1 MLRGLQP
8 AGSRVRDPVAVR
20 RVIEIPLLTSVL
32 LVSRVVFRSHYL
44 YDLDSVN
51 FALALRRFDPGVHQ
65 PHPPGYFLYIWLGR
79 VVNLVFHDANTAFVL
94 ISIVASAGALIMI
107 WVLANSWFG
116 RRPALFAGL
125 NFVFSPL
132 IWFHGT
138 VALTYAVEMFFS
150 ALTGYLCWRV
160 YREGRLAVAAA
171 ATAGLAAGFRP
182 SFLLFVAPLLLFSLL
197 FSPARGRWIR
207 LLAATVA
214 ISVTVCLWF
223 FPMVWQSGGFEAYFS
238 ALLSLWRTVP
248 GRQTGANSTVANSIA
263 RLFSIAAIYVLCFGV
278 AALLSFRRAPE
289 SMLDRSKRSFVLVWI
304 LPGLGFFTLVFLK
317 FVNSGYLLVIAPPVF
332 AWLGLKEA
340 DWYQRL
346 RTMRLPRIA
355 IVGVCVVANSLM
367 FLFAPVYSSWSS
379 VHRFEGEL
387 ETVVRTIP
395 TIASAADTMIVGF
408 DSHFLGYRHAGYYL
422 PGWFTVQYPEVR
434 LASGIRVFAMEGADT
449 HLADTLPLD
458 RYRNFLLFPLPAG
471 DTEYADYMVRI
482 RDRLPP
488 DSIRTIRAGGR
499 EYTFGKVSDLPL
511 LFPAAAKLAAENV
524 R

>member
-1 MLRGLQP
+1 
-8 AGSRVRDPVAVR
+8 
-20 RVIEIPLLTSVL
+20 
-32 LVSRVVFRSHYL
+32 
-44 YDLDSVN
+44 
-51 FALALRRFDPGVHQ
+51 
-65 PHPPGYFLYIWLGR
+65 
-79 VVNLVFHDANTAFVL
+79 
-94 ISIVASAGALIMI
+94 
-107 WVLANSWFG
+107 
-116 RRPALFAGL
+116 
-125 NFVFSPL
+125 
-132 IWFHGT
+132 
-138 VALTYAVEMFFS
+138 
-150 ALTGYLCWRV
+150 
-160 YREGRLAVAAA
+160 
-171 ATAGLAAGFRP
+171 
-182 SFLLFVAPLLLFSLL
+182 
-197 FSPARGRWIR
+197 
-207 LLAATVA
+207 
-214 ISVTVCLWF
+214 
-223 FPMVWQSGGFEAYFS
+223 
-238 ALLSLWRTVP
+238 
-248 GRQTGANSTVANSIA
+248 
-263 RLFSIAAIYVLCFGV
+263 
-278 AALLSFRRAPE
+278 
-289 SMLDRSKRSFVLVWI
+289 
-304 LPGLGFFTLVFLK
+304 
-317 FVNSGYLLVIAPPVF
+317 
-332 AWLGLKEA
+332 
-340 DWYQRL
+340 
-346 RTMRLPRIA
+346 
-355 IVGVCVVANSLM
+355 M